1 MTSAHTNA
9 EESIHAPKNVRR
21 DGTGKRN
28 DESQDGVNKPSTALP
43 AKAGGR
49 EVVLKGSK
57 DIAENKHI
65 KLLLSG
71 WISTSY
77 ACILP

>member
-1 MTSAHTNA
+1 MNA
-9 EESIHAPKNVRR
+9 EKCIHAPKNVRR

-28 DESQDGVNKPSTALP
+28 DESQEGVNEPPAALP
-43 AKAGGR
+43 TKTGGR

-57 DIAENKHI
+57 DIVEDKHI

-77 ACILP
+77 ACILS